1 MMEPLE
7 IYAERSQFSIFQNEM
22 RCELSKVSL
31 FAAGNLM
38 LVPVANFLDKA
49 SQILHVL
56 LTLGQVGVATVT
68 IIYIIKKTRALRKP
82 RAK

>member
-1 MMEPLE
+1 
-7 IYAERSQFSIFQNEM
+7 M

-49 SQILHVL
+49 SQFLHVL
-56 LTLGQVGVATVT
+56 LMLGQVGVATVT
-68 IIYIIKKTRALRKP
+68 IVYILKQIRTFRKP
-82 RAK
+82 KAK